1 MRMEENW
8 QATIMEA
15 LKMVAPGTVL
25 REGLE
30 NILRAKTGGLVVVGD
45 FPEVR
50 ALAEGGFI
58 IDDTVT
64 SARLYELAK
73 MDGSI
78 ILDEKGETIW
88 KANVQLQP
96 MSKIESEETGIRH
109 RVAERT
115 ARQTG
120 ATVIAISQRRSMIT
134 IFKSSYKFVLSDL
147 GVLLAKSNQALQT
160 MERYCHEL
168 RKELENLSLLE
179 FENAV
184 FVNDVVKVLHRSEVV
199 RRIMEELDFYLLQMG
214 NEGHLI
220 QMQMDEL
227 TNDIWLERRNLI
239 MDYAPDTGKKTI
251 TEIEKNLA
259 ALDEDDLL
267 ARDRI
272 AKILSFPAGA
282 DLETQPA
289 FPHGYRILGR
299 IPRLTAKV
307 VDNIVKYFDGD
318 LQMILAASVE
328 ELDEVEGVGQVRSN
342 AIHRGL
348 ARLKEQ
354 AEMTERF

>member
-1 MRMEENW
+1 M
-8 QATIMEA
+8 
-15 LKMVAPGTVL
+15 
-25 REGLE
+25 
-30 NILRAKTGGLVVVGD
+30 
-45 FPEVR
+45 
-50 ALAEGGFI
+50 AEGGFI

-73 MDGSI
+73 MDGAI

-115 ARQTG
+115 ARQSG
-120 ATVIAISQRRSMIT
+120 AIAIAISQRRSMIT
-134 IFKSSYKFVLSDL
+134 LYKANHRFVLSDI

-160 MERYCHEL
+160 MERYGHEL
-168 RKELENLSLLE
+168 KKELANLSLLE
-179 FENAV
+179 FENVV
-184 FVNDVVKVLHRSEVV
+184 FVNDVVKVIQRSEVV

-220 QMQMDEL
+220 QMQMDQVSS
-227 TNDIWLERRNLI
+227 DIWVERRNLL
-239 MDYAPDTGKKTI
+239 MDYAPEAGKKNLA
-251 TEIEKNLA
+251 EIERNLA
-259 ALDEDDLL
+259 ALDDDDIL
-267 ARDRI
+267 DKDKI
-272 AKILSFPAGA
+272 AKIMSFAGGA
-282 DLETQPA
+282 ELENEAA

-307 VDNIVKYFDGD
+307 VDNIIKYFDGD
-318 LQMILAASVE
+318 LQSILSASIA
-328 ELDEVEGVGQVRSN
+328 ELDEVEGVGQVRAN

-348 ARLKEQ
+348 ARLREQ
-354 AEMTERF
+354 VGEEERF

>member
-1 MRMEENW
+1 MRTDENRK
-8 QATIMEA
+8 AVIKDA
-15 LKMVAPGTVL
+15 LKLVAPGTVL

-45 FPEVR
+45 FSEVR
-50 ALAEGGFI
+50 ALSEGGFL
-58 IDDTVT
+58 IDDFVT
-64 SARLYELAK
+64 AARLYELAK
-73 MDGSI
+73 MDGAI
-78 ILDEKGETIW
+78 ILDDKGDKIW

-120 ATVIAISQRRSMIT
+120 AIVIAISQRRSMIS
-134 IFKSSYKFVLSDL
+134 IFKGNHKFVLSDI

-160 MERYCHEL
+160 LERYCHEM
-168 RKELENLSLLE
+168 RRELANLSLLE
-179 FENAV
+179 FENTV
-184 FVNDVVKVLHRSEVV
+184 FVNDVVKVVHRSEMV

-220 QMQMDEL
+220 QMQMDEV
-227 TNDIWLERRNLI
+227 TSDIWGERRNLLL
-239 MDYAPDTGKKTI
+239 DYAPDANKKTI
-251 TEIEKNLA
+251 AEIERNLA
-259 ALDEDDLL
+259 SLDEEDLL
-267 ARDRI
+267 VRDRI
-272 AKILSFPAGA
+272 AKILFS
-282 DLETQPA
+282 DISMELENQPA

-307 VDNIVKYFDGD
+307 VDNIVKYFDGN
-318 LQMILAASVE
+318 LQMILTASVA
-328 ELDEVEGVGQVRSN
+328 ELDEVDGIGQVRSN

-348 ARLKEQ
+348 ARLREQ
-354 AEMTERF
+354 AAVVERF

>member
-1 MRMEENW
+1 MRTEENR
-8 QATIMEA
+8 QAVIKDA

-50 ALAEGGFI
+50 VLAEGGFI
-58 IDDTVT
+58 IDDTVNA
-64 SARLYELAK
+64 ARLYELAK
-73 MDGSI
+73 MDGAI
-78 ILDEKGETIW
+78 VLDEKGETIW

-120 ATVIAISQRRSMIT
+120 AIVIAISQRRSMIS
-134 IFKSSYKFVLSDL
+134 IFKGTHKFVLSDL

-160 MERYCHEL
+160 MERYCYEL

-179 FENAV
+179 FENTV
-184 FVNDVVKVLHRSEVV
+184 LVNDVVKVVHRSEVV
-199 RRIMEELDFYLLQMG
+199 RRIMAELDFYLLQMG

-227 TNDIWLERRNLI
+227 TNDIWVERRNLL
-239 MDYAPDTGKKTI
+239 MDYAPDGGKKTI
-251 TEIEKNLA
+251 AEIEKNLA
-259 ALDEDDLL
+259 SLDEEDLL

-272 AKILSFPAGA
+272 AKILSFTGGSE
-282 DLETQPA
+282 LENQPA

-299 IPRLTAKV
+299 IPRLTTKV

-318 LQMILAASVE
+318 LQMILAASVA
-328 ELDEVEGVGQVRSN
+328 ELDEVEGVGQVRSH

-348 ARLKEQ
+348 ARLREQ
-354 AEMTERF
+354 AAVTERF